1 MPNRIIKDSIHNS
14 EKINKLTDFQFR
26 LWVSLITYVDDYGRG
41 DARPAIIK
49 GTCFPLRDRLTNR
62 DIEAALTELAGTGCI
77 GLYEVDGKSYLYFP
91 NWESHQRVRTKVS
104 KCPEPPTDDASPQSA
119 ATRREMMLESRIQN
133 PNPESESRIQNPKEN
148 GARAR
153 FTPPTLQEVT
163 AYCQERGNN
172 VDPQRFVDFY
182 EAKGWKVG
190 NTPMKDWKAAV
201 RTWEQRDRNGPTF
214 TGSQPRPNPA
224 LQYTQRQ
231 YTTEEANDVFA
242 DPSKFG

>member
-1 MPNRIIKDSIHNS
+1 V
-14 EKINKLTDFQFR
+14 TD
-26 LWVSLITYVDDYGRG
+26 
-41 DARPAIIK
+41 
-49 GTCFPLRDRLTNR
+49 
-62 DIEAALTELAGTGCI
+62 
-77 GLYEVDGKSYLYFP
+77 
-91 NWESHQRVRTKVS
+91 
-104 KCPEPPTDDASPQSA
+104 
-119 ATRREMMLESRIQN
+119 
-133 PNPESESRIQNPKEN
+133 
-148 GARAR
+148 
-153 FTPPTLQEVT
+153 
-163 AYCQERGNN
+163 YCQERGNK